1 MAMGQRWAS
10 FIGQMLLF
18 TGKVDLE
25 RDRMLI
31 YGACYSALKQ
41 KGFFEAP
48 EEEKRRIWREL
59 FSQQNDEKP
68 EEKGAQ

>member
-1 MAMGQRWAS
+1 MGQRLAS
-10 FIGQMLLF
+10 FIGRMLLF
-18 TGKVDLE
+18 AGHVDLE
-25 RDRMLI
+25 KDRMLI

-59 FSQQNDEKP
+59 FSQQDETVSG
-68 EEKGAQ
+68 EKGAQ

>member
-1 MAMGQRWAS
+1 MGQRWAS

-25 RDRMLI
+25 KDRMLI
-31 YGACYSALKQ
+31 YGACYAALKQ

-59 FSQQNDEKP
+59 FSQQDEMVSG
-68 EEKGAQ
+68 EKGAQ